1 MEPRD
6 RGERDGRCHLEGVSK
21 ADATIRIL
29 RNIDLTIDHGEFV
42 VFVGPSG
49 SGKSTLLRMI
59 GGLERIC
66 GERLLIDNEV
76 VNDVDAADRNLGM
89 VLRLGSVTHIYGSA
103 GKESVVTK
111 APAPELLN
119 RSGNVRLAA
128 SPADR
133 HLFIMNGKALR
144 RLQAPG
150 KWS

>member
-6 RGERDGRCHLEGVSK
+6 RGERDGRCRFDGVSK
-21 ADATIRIL
+21 AYGTIRIL

-42 VFVGPSG
+42 VFVGPSR

-59 GGLERIC
+59 GGLERI
-66 GERLLIDNEV
+66 GGGRLLIDNEV
-76 VNDVDAADRNLGM
+76 VDDVDAADRNLGM
-89 VLRLGSVTHIYGSA
+89 VVRLGSVTHIYGSV

-111 APAPELLN
+111 ASAPDLLN
-119 RSGNVRLAA
+119 GSGKVRLAA

-133 HLFIMNGKALR
+133 HLFMMNGKALR

>member
-1 MEPRD
+1 MDPPD
-6 RGERDGRCHLEGVSK
+6 RGERDGRCRFDGVSK
-21 ADATIRIL
+21 AYGTIRIL

-49 SGKSTLLRMI
+49 SCKSTLLRMI
-59 GGLERIC
+59 GWAGADWRW
-66 GERLLIDNEV
+66 RLLIDNEV
-76 VNDVDAADRNLGM
+76 VNDVDAADRNLGK
-89 VLRLGSVTHIYGSA
+89 VLRLSSVTNIYGSA
-103 GKESVVTK
+103 RKESVVTK

-119 RSGNVRLAA
+119 RSGNIRLAA

-133 HLFIMNGKALR
+133 HLFMMNGKALR